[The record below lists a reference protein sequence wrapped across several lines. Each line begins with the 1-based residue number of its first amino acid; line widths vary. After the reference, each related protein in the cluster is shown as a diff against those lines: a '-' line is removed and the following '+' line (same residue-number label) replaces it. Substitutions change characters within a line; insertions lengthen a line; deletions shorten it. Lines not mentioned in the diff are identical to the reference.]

1 MPATQSTERPDLQ
14 HQDTLDAPQL
24 VGTLGRNSIAELQPN
39 LVSSSEKD
47 GRVQSNATRDGVGA
61 HDFASRSKSDSAA
74 ANADSDDTI
83 EDYDELEI
91 DPDTLIANSR
101 SNGEQRR
108 RSDTGPPSR
117 RRSIQVK
124 LQKTERKGEYTLTA
138 DDPEISEILQKGIER
153 ERREAKDNNRTRLR
167 DLVFTRQF
175 TTFDRQNPASAESP
189 FFGFFTLFWLSMVL
203 LFVQVSMHNWR
214 AYGSILGS
222 NQIMKMMFSHDVLV
236 LGVTD
241 GVMCAATVEAYFL
254 SKLVQKGYINWAKQ
268 GWIIQNVWQSIYLA
282 TTIWWTWF
290 REWPWTHS
298 IFIFLHCLVFVMKQH
313 SYTFYNGYLSSVSR
327 RRKVLQLK
335 LKQLEHAQPAP
346 ANMADKDS
354 GADVPS
360 LLGHS
365 NGHLKDHRPSMLRTS
380 TNLVT
385 EQSDVA
391 TVASAIESGRPFD
404 LAQLQ
409 AFESVIKAEISD
421 LNKQLDGKMPSPEK
435 INSYPHNLRLGNFAE
450 FICLPTLV
458 YELDYPRQ
466 EETNWWYVA
475 EKTAATFG
483 VLGVMM
489 VVSQGFIYP
498 AVARTV
504 AMKEAGMP
512 LDERWKEFPF
522 IVSEMLFP
530 LLIEQLLTWY
540 VIWECIL
547 NVLAEVTRFADRGF
561 YGDWWNSV
569 SWDQYARDWNRPVHN
584 FLLRHVY
591 HSSISTFHLSRN
603 AATFV
608 TFLLSALVHELCMA
622 ILFKKVRGYLF
633 TMQLLQMPLVT
644 LSRTKLLKGRT
655 VLGNVI
661 FWLGLFVGPSFLT
674 SLYLIM

>member
-1 MPATQSTERPDLQ
+1 MPHTQSTERPELQ

-24 VGTLGRNSIAELQPN
+24 VGRLGRNSIAELQPN
-39 LVSSSEKD
+39 LVSSSYKD
-47 GRVQSNATRDGVGA
+47 GRVQSDATRDGVGA

-108 RSDTGPPSR
+108 RSDAGPPGR

-153 ERREAKDNNRTRLR
+153 ERRAAKDHNRTRLR

-254 SKLVQKGYINWAKQ
+254 SKLVQKGYINWAKR

-346 ANMADKDS
+346 PDMTGRETA
-354 GADVPS
+354 ADVSS

-365 NGHLKDHRPSMLRTS
+365 NRDLKDHRPSMLRTS

-409 AFESVIKAEISD
+409 AFESVIKSEISD
-421 LNKQLDGKMPSPEK
+421 LNKQLEGKMPSPK
-435 INSYPHNLRLGNFAE
+435 KTNTYPNNLRLGNFAE